1 METSTTRQ
9 SDMIRLLLILLLASA
24 SIASAQSWV
33 IVDQTNSLSVD
44 LSEGKYSLPPEVKIN
59 PYDYIAFCDPEP
71 CSEGSIQFKSIEEL
85 LECGPNEYELSRED
99 REYITADGGVFCARV
114 PVCKSTD

>member
-1 METSTTRQ
+1 
-9 SDMIRLLLILLLASA
+9 MIRLQIILFMAFA

-44 LSEGKYSLPPEVKIN
+44 LSEGKYSLPPEVKVN

-71 CSEGSIQFKSIEEL
+71 CSQESIKFKPIVEL
-85 LECGPNEYELSRED
+85 MECGPNKVELSRED
-99 REYITADGGVFCARV
+99 REYITADGGIFCARV
-114 PVCKSTD
+114 PICKNID

>member
-1 METSTTRQ
+1 MGTSTNKQ
-9 SDMIRLLLILLLASA
+9 KDMIRLLLILLLASV

-44 LSEGKYSLPPEVKIN
+44 LSKGKYSLPPEVKVN

-71 CSEGSIQFKSIEEL
+71 CSQESIQFKPIMEL
-85 LECGPNEYELSRED
+85 LECGPNKYELSRED

-114 PVCKSTD
+114 PVCKSAD